1 LPLIVQMHFT
11 THGSRGRM
19 PVQVCGQS
27 TCNHAATSCVI
38 E

>member
-19 PVQVCGQS
+19 PVQVCGHS
-27 TCNHAATSCVI
+27 THAATSRVI